1 MGINDNL
8 LIGNKPSL
16 YGSMELNPND
26 VVVIFH
32 DPFEF
37 GGFLKEY
44 RERRGMSIS
53 QMARLTDVSGNALRF
68 WESRERI
75 PSLNS
80 VHIVM
85 KKLGVTKVIIDL
97 GGKS

>member
-1 MGINDNL
+1 MGIID
-8 LIGNKPSL
+8 IGGEMYSSDIFEKK
-16 YGSMELNPND
+16 D
-26 VVVIFH
+26 IVVIIH

-44 RERRGMSIS
+44 RERRGMSLS

-80 VHIVM
+80 VYIVM
-85 KKLGVTKVIIDL
+85 KKLGVSKVIIDL
-97 GGKS
+97 GGES

>member
-1 MGINDNL
+1 MGIID
-8 LIGNKPSL
+8 IGGEMYSSDMFEKK
-16 YGSMELNPND
+16 D

-80 VHIVM
+80 VYMVM
-85 KKLGVTKVIIDL
+85 KKLGITKVIIDL
-97 GGKS
+97 GGES

>member
-1 MGINDNL
+1 MGIIE
-8 LIGNKPSL
+8 IGGEMYSSDCFDKK
-16 YGSMELNPND
+16 D

-44 RERRGMSIS
+44 RERRGMSLS

-80 VHIVM
+80 VYIVM
-85 KKLGVTKVIIDL
+85 KKLGVTKVIFDL
-97 GGKS
+97 GGES

>member
-1 MGINDNL
+1 MYSSDVFE
-8 LIGNKPSL
+8 KK
-16 YGSMELNPND
+16 D

-44 RERRGMSIS
+44 RERRGMSLS

-80 VHIVM
+80 VYIVM

-97 GGKS
+97 GGES

>member
-1 MGINDNL
+1 MAIIEFVGEMYSSDIFE
-8 LIGNKPSL
+8 KK
-16 YGSMELNPND
+16 D

-37 GGFLKEY
+37 GGFLKKY

-80 VHIVM
+80 VYIVM
-85 KKLGVTKVIIDL
+85 KKLGFTKVIIDL
-97 GGKS
+97 GGES

>member
-1 MGINDNL
+1 MGIID
-8 LIGNKPSL
+8 IGGEMYSSDMFEKK
-16 YGSMELNPND
+16 D
-26 VVVIFH
+26 VVVIFN

-37 GGFLKEY
+37 GGFLKDY

-80 VHIVM
+80 VYIVM
-85 KKLGVTKVIIDL
+85 QKLGITKVILDL
-97 GGKS
+97 GGES

>member
-1 MGINDNL
+1 MAIIE
-8 LIGNKPSL
+8 IGGEMYSSDVFEKK
-16 YGSMELNPND
+16 D

-44 RERRGMSIS
+44 RERRGMSLS

-80 VHIVM
+80 VYIVM

-97 GGKS
+97 GGES

>member
-1 MGINDNL
+1 MAIIE
-8 LIGNKPSL
+8 IGGEMYSSDVFEKK
-16 YGSMELNPND
+16 D
-26 VVVIFH
+26 VVVIFR

-44 RERRGMSIS
+44 RERRGMSLS

-80 VHIVM
+80 VYIVM

-97 GGKS
+97 GGES

>member
-1 MGINDNL
+1 MGIID
-8 LIGNKPSL
+8 IGGEMYSSDMFEKK
-16 YGSMELNPND
+16 D

-37 GGFLKEY
+37 GGFLKDY

-80 VHIVM
+80 VYIVM
-85 KKLGVTKVIIDL
+85 QKLGIRKVILDL
-97 GGKS
+97 GGES

>member
-1 MGINDNL
+1 MAIIE
-8 LIGNKPSL
+8 IGGEMYS
-16 YGSMELNPND
+16 SD
-26 VVVIFH
+26 VFEKKDAVVIFH

-80 VHIVM
+80 VYIVM
-85 KKLGVTKVIIDL
+85 KKLGITKVIIDL
-97 GGKS
+97 GGES

>member
-1 MGINDNL
+1 MGIID
-8 LIGNKPSL
+8 IGGEMYSSDMFEKK
-16 YGSMELNPND
+16 D

-37 GGFLKEY
+37 GGFLKDY

-80 VHIVM
+80 VYIVM
-85 KKLGVTKVIIDL
+85 QKLGITKVILDL
-97 GGKS
+97 GGES

>member
-1 MGINDNL
+1 MAIIE
-8 LIGNKPSL
+8 IGGEMYPSDIF
-16 YGSMELNPND
+16 EKKD

-37 GGFLKEY
+37 GGFLKDY

-80 VHIVM
+80 VYIVM

-97 GGKS
+97 GGES

>member
-1 MGINDNL
+1 MGIIE
-8 LIGNKPSL
+8 IGGEMYS
-16 YGSMELNPND
+16 SD
-26 VVVIFH
+26 VFEKKDIVVIFH

-37 GGFLKEY
+37 GGFLKDY

-80 VHIVM
+80 VYIVM
-85 KKLGVTKVIIDL
+85 KKLGITKVIIDL
-97 GGKS
+97 GGES

>member
-1 MGINDNL
+1 MGIID
-8 LIGNKPSL
+8 IGGEMYSSDMFEKK
-16 YGSMELNPND
+16 D

-37 GGFLKEY
+37 GGFLKDY

-80 VHIVM
+80 VYIVM
-85 KKLGVTKVIIDL
+85 KKLGITKVIIDL
-97 GGKS
+97 GGES

>member
-1 MGINDNL
+1 MGIID
-8 LIGNKPSL
+8 IGGEMYSSDIFEKK
-16 YGSMELNPND
+16 D

-37 GGFLKEY
+37 GGFLKDY

-80 VHIVM
+80 VYIVM
-85 KKLGVTKVIIDL
+85 QKLGITKVILDL
-97 GGKS
+97 GGES

>member
-1 MGINDNL
+1 MAIIE
-8 LIGNKPSL
+8 IGGEMYSSDVFEKK
-16 YGSMELNPND
+16 D

-80 VHIVM
+80 VYIVM
-85 KKLGVTKVIIDL
+85 KKLGITKVIIDL
-97 GGKS
+97 GGET

>member
-1 MGINDNL
+1 MGI
-8 LIGNKPSL
+8 I
-16 YGSMELNPND
+16 ELGGEMYSSDVFEKKD

-80 VHIVM
+80 VYIVM

-97 GGKS
+97 GGEE

>member
-1 MGINDNL
+1 MGI
-8 LIGNKPSL
+8 I
-16 YGSMELNPND
+16 ELGGEMYSSDVFEKKD

-80 VHIVM
+80 VYMVM
-85 KKLGVTKVIIDL
+85 KKLGITKVIIDL
-97 GGKS
+97 GGET

>member
-8 LIGNKPSL
+8 LIGKRPTF
-16 YGSMELNPND
+16 YGSMGLKPNEI
-26 VVVIFH
+26 VVIFH

-44 RERRGMSIS
+44 REIRGMSIS

-80 VHIVM
+80 VYIVM

-97 GGKS
+97 GGEE

>member
-1 MGINDNL
+1 MGIID
-8 LIGNKPSL
+8 IGGEIYSSDMFEKK
-16 YGSMELNPND
+16 D

-37 GGFLKEY
+37 GGFLKDY

-80 VHIVM
+80 VYIVM
-85 KKLGVTKVIIDL
+85 QKLGVTKVILDL
-97 GGKS
+97 GGES

>member
-1 MGINDNL
+1 MGVIE
-8 LIGNKPSL
+8 IGGEMYSSDVFEKK
-16 YGSMELNPND
+16 D

-80 VHIVM
+80 VYIVM
-85 KKLGVTKVIIDL
+85 KKLGITKVIIDL
-97 GGKS
+97 GGES

>member
-1 MGINDNL
+1 MAIIE
-8 LIGNKPSL
+8 IGGEMYSSDVFEKK
-16 YGSMELNPND
+16 D

-32 DPFEF
+32 DSFEF

-80 VHIVM
+80 VYIVM
-85 KKLGVTKVIIDL
+85 KKLGITKVIIDL
-97 GGKS
+97 GGES

>member
-1 MGINDNL
+1 MAIIEVGGEMYSSDVFE
-8 LIGNKPSL
+8 KK
-16 YGSMELNPND
+16 D

-44 RERRGMSIS
+44 RERRGMSLS

-80 VHIVM
+80 VYIVM

-97 GGKS
+97 GGES

>member
-1 MGINDNL
+1 MAIIEVGGEMYSSDVFE
-8 LIGNKPSL
+8 KK
-16 YGSMELNPND
+16 D

-80 VHIVM
+80 VYIVM

-97 GGKS
+97 GGES

>member
-1 MGINDNL
+1 MAIIEVGGEMYSSDL
-8 LIGNKPSL
+8 FEKK
-16 YGSMELNPND
+16 D

-44 RERRGMSIS
+44 RERRGMSLS

-80 VHIVM
+80 VYIVM

-97 GGKS
+97 GGES